1 MEIEDDSQDG
11 ILHQVDADASM
22 NSLHEGAETH
32 QDPAYDSDSSDEQTV
47 DRELSREPGH
57 VSDSDEED
65 RDTRPAP
72 PLLPTPQRASTP
84 GRSLSPQ
91 AASSRPRGFLS
102 ITSPLRRQKSPQAHT
117 FVARSISPMPSIQGV
132 FATPAPLRATES
144 TESSPQS
151 AGSGSGSRIRTET
164 SEETVVG
171 DLMDENGAK
180 DDDYVATDVEDGSGS
195 ESEDLDDSVVKITS
209 ADPRV
214 AARAA
219 AILKK
224 VSLARIHASS
234 SH

>member
-1 MEIEDDSQDG
+1 
-11 ILHQVDADASM
+11 
-22 NSLHEGAETH
+22 
-32 QDPAYDSDSSDEQTV
+32 
-47 DRELSREPGH
+47 
-57 VSDSDEED
+57 
-65 RDTRPAP
+65 
-72 PLLPTPQRASTP
+72 
-84 GRSLSPQ
+84 
-91 AASSRPRGFLS
+91 
-102 ITSPLRRQKSPQAHT
+102 
-117 FVARSISPMPSIQGV
+117 MPSIQGV

-224 VSLARIHASS
+224 VSLARMNVTS